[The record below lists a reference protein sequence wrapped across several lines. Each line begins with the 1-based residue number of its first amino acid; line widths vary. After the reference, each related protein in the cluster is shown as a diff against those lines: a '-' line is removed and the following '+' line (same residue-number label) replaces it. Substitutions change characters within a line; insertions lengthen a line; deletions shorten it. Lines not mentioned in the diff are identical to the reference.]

1 MAEQTFRSP
10 GFFEQEIDLSARKQS
25 PTGTPGGIIGTA
37 LKGPAFVPVTVGSF
51 ADFETKFGSLD
62 PHRFGP
68 YAVRE
73 FLKHRKAATY
83 MRVLGAGS
91 NEGPSDFSNTS
102 THGIVRNAGFSVVS
116 NDGSDNEYTGLPALP
131 EHTNGAGDFENLNGF
146 DSTYTIIDDVAA
158 GDGTGRLSRL
168 QGGMQFIVA
177 RHDITAMETEGF
189 PVFTDNDSVDDGGN
203 NNVNLV
209 RASIMVSSGTRVLIA
224 NGGQDVTAID
234 WTTSAPNDYA
244 TIVAHSATTPDRGTF
259 KLILSS
265 STGVDYGRDDGVPGL
280 RVMTASLD
288 PSSVSYIG
296 KILNT
301 DTDKFQ
307 EHEHLLWCDYAVEGE
322 LAVVDEAA
330 SSVAV
335 MRGHRANASDDNGL
349 GVGQA
354 EFLQAF
360 GRFDTRYTTPTTTQI
375 ISQPYGGTEY
385 ELFRF
390 ESLSDGA
397 WANNQLKVSIANL
410 RASTDPAYEYGTFEV
425 QVRRFED
432 TDLNKEVVE
441 SYPECNLDPQSDR
454 YVARQIGDYKVLFD
468 FDAEDDEE
476 RRMVISGKYPN
487 RSSVIRIL
495 MNDLVDSGDACL
507 PKDMLPFGFRGLPAL
522 KTNPAL
528 ADGTTA
534 HANPSALVGAWVAAD
549 DSRLQAHHNRNA
561 ANDTDVGVALDG
573 DQTEAGLAT
582 AIVPPLPLRFKCSR
596 GAVHGGTD
604 PTAVRSSADG
614 HSFIGHP
621 GDNERP
627 DSRFYW
633 GVKTTRTPETGSMSN
648 AALNANVSSKANP
661 LVAAYTK
668 FQGIAKLDNVTT
680 GSGAD
685 DFNNNK
691 FTLARVAFSNPISE
705 EDGTMRDLVDSTNT
719 GAIVTEFTGSVGA
732 HMKEAA
738 YIRNGIVNSSNY
750 CIEDSL
756 LVDSGLAVRPRMTLA
771 TLVHNDKIKFNR
783 FSEYC
788 KFTTV
793 FCGGHDGLNILDYDV
808 ARMNDRASS
817 SDDDGKAKADF
828 VDDGLLHAKDLTE
841 PDGGAEEPSN
851 TSGGGRDNNVVAS
864 YRKAVSMMTDPMT
877 VNTNILCVPGIRDT
891 FVTSHAADKTK
902 AYSKAIYLMDIPYF
916 TEDNTRLYAGTPA
929 HSLLKPDVRE
939 TSEAFESR
947 ALDNNYS
954 ATYFPDVYIDD
965 PLNNLKVRVPGS
977 IAALA
982 ALAYNDKIA
991 YPWFAP
997 AGFNRGAL
1005 DMVSNVTTR
1014 LTAGDRDTLY
1024 DARINPIAVFPNA
1037 GFVIFGQKT
1046 MQMQKSALDRVN
1058 VRRMLLEVKRL
1069 IVSVANNILF
1079 EPNTPQTRAR
1089 FIGAVQPLL
1098 ALVQAQAGVESFQ
1111 VVMDDTNN
1119 TVEDYENNRLN
1130 GRIVVVP
1137 TRAIEFIAIDFI
1149 ITKSGVLFD

>member
-37 LKGPAFVPVTVGSF
+37 VKGPAFVPVTVGSF
-51 ADFETKFGSLD
+51 ADFETTFGTLD

-73 FLKHRKAATY
+73 FLKHRKAVTY
-83 MRVLGAGS
+83 MRVLGAGA
-91 NEGPSDFSNTS
+91 NESLTDMGNTES
-102 THGIVRNAGFSVVS
+102 FGIVKNAGFAVVA
-116 NDGSDNEYTGLPALP
+116 NDGSDNEYPGLPAIP
-131 EHTNGAGDFENLNGF
+131 EHSGGAVRDGRDAIAITAGGRAGDAN
-146 DSTYTIIDDVAA
+146 D
-158 GDGTGRLSRL
+158 SRL

-177 RHDITAMETEGF
+177 RHDLSIMESEGF
-189 PVFTDNDSVDDGGN
+189 PSFTDNDSIDADGDADN
-203 NNVNLV
+203 VVNLV
-209 RASIMVSSGTRVLIA
+209 RASIMVASGTRVLVA
-224 NGGQDVTAID
+224 NGGADLTTVD
-234 WTTSAPNDYA
+234 WATHSTNDYA
-244 TIVAHSATTPDRGTF
+244 TIVGYDDNSSARGTF

-265 STGVDYGRDDGVPGL
+265 STGVDYGRDDGIAGL

-288 PSSVSYIG
+288 PSNVSYIG
-296 KILNT
+296 KILNA
-301 DTDKFQ
+301 DPDKFQ
-307 EHEHLLWCDYAVEGE
+307 EHEHLLWCDYAVEAE
-322 LAVVDEAA
+322 LATVDESA

-335 MRGHRANASDDNGL
+335 MRGHRQNHSADGALPG
-349 GVGQA
+349 GQR
-354 EFLQAF
+354 EFMQSF
-360 GRFDTRYTTPTTTQI
+360 GRFDTRYTTPTTPWI
-375 ISQPYGGTEY
+375 ISQPFGATEY

-390 ESLSDGA
+390 ETLSDGA
-397 WANNQLKVSIANL
+397 YANNKLKVSIANV
-410 RASTDPAYEYGTFEV
+410 RASTDPSYEYGTFEV
-425 QVRRFED
+425 QIRRFSD
-432 TDLNKEVVE
+432 TDLNKEIVE
-441 SYPECNLDPQSDR
+441 SYPECSLDPQSDR
-454 YVARQIGDYKVLFD
+454 YIARQIGDYKVQFD

-487 RSSVIRIL
+487 RSSVVRVL
-495 MNDLVDSGDACL
+495 MNDLVDSGDACV
-507 PKDMLPFGFRGLPAL
+507 PKEMLPFGFKGVPVL
-522 KTNPAL
+522 KTNVQL
-528 ADGTTA
+528 ADGTAA
-534 HANPSALVGAWVAAD
+534 HPNPQSLIENASLAAAD
-549 DSRLQAHHNRNA
+549 YRLMAEGA
-561 ANDTDVGVALDG
+561 DMSDG
-573 DQTEAGLAT
+573 TVDAVVVEDQGEAGLAT
-582 AIVPPLPLRFKCSR
+582 AIVPPLPLRFKCTR
-596 GAVHGGTD
+596 GHVFGGSD
-604 PTAVRSSADG
+604 PETRRSSGDG

-621 GDNERP
+621 GDNERA

-633 GVKTTRTPETGSMSN
+633 GVKCTRTPETGSMGN

-661 LVAAYTK
+661 LVEAYTR
-668 FQGIAKLDNVTT
+668 FQGIAKLDTLVT

-685 DFNNNK
+685 DLHNNK
-691 FTLARVAFSNPISE
+691 FTLARVALSNPISQA
-705 EDGTMRDLVDSTNT
+705 DGTLRDLQGSN
-719 GAIVTEFTGSVGA
+719 GAINAEITGSVGT

-738 YIRNGIVNSSNY
+738 YIRNGIVDASTY

-756 LVDSGLAVRPRMTLA
+756 LQDVSANNRPRMTLA

-783 FSEYC
+783 FTDYC
-788 KFTTV
+788 KFTTI
-793 FCGGHDGLNILDYDV
+793 FYGGFDGLNILDYDV
-808 ARMNDRASS
+808 SRMNDRASS
-817 SDDDGKAKADF
+817 SDEGGKARADF
-828 VDDGLLHAKDLTE
+828 VDDALLHAKDITAPDADPQE
-841 PDGGAEEPSN
+841 PTN
-851 TSGGGRDNNVVAS
+851 TSGAGRQNNVVAS
-864 YRKAVSMMTDPMT
+864 YRKATSMMTDPMT
-877 VNTNILCVPGIRDT
+877 VNTNILCIPGIRDS
-891 FVTSHAADKTK
+891 FVTDWAADKTK
-902 AYSKAIYLMDIPYF
+902 AYSKAIYLMDIPCL
-916 TEDNTRLYAGTPA
+916 TEDGTRLFAGTPHHA
-929 HSLLKPDVRE
+929 RLKPDVRE
-939 TSEAFESR
+939 TAEAFESR

-965 PLNNLKVRVPGS
+965 PLNNLKVRVPAS

-982 ALAYNDKIA
+982 SLAYNDKVA

-1005 DMVSNVTTR
+1005 DMVSNVATR
-1014 LTAGDRDTLY
+1014 LTAGDRDNLY

-1046 MQMQKSALDRVN
+1046 LQMKKSALDRVN

-1089 FIGAVQPLL
+1089 FVGAVQPLL

-1149 ITKSGVLFD
+1149 ITKSGVLFE

>member
-37 LKGPAFVPVTVGSF
+37 IKGPAFVPVTVGSF
-51 ADFETKFGSLD
+51 ADFETTFGSLD

-73 FLKHRKAATY
+73 FLKHRNAVTY
-83 MRVLGAGS
+83 MRVLGAGA
-91 NEGPSDFSNTS
+91 NESLTDISNTG
-102 THGIVRNAGFSVVS
+102 THGIVKNAGFSVVS
-116 NDGSDNEYTGLPALP
+116 NDGSDNEYSGLPRLP
-131 EHTNGAGDFENLNGF
+131 EHVAGALNNLDANVIN
-146 DSTYTIIDDVAA
+146 DAA
-158 GDGTGRLSRL
+158 NDSRL

-177 RHDITAMETEGF
+177 RHDVTVMESEGF
-189 PVFTDNDSVDDGGN
+189 PVFTDNDSMTGEVVN
-203 NNVNLV
+203 KVNLI
-209 RASIMVSSGTRVLIA
+209 RASIMVASGTRVLIA
-224 NGGQDVTAID
+224 DGDQDLAAVIWA
-234 WTTSAPNDYA
+234 TTAPNDYA
-244 TIVAHSATTPDRGTF
+244 TIIGNGPDDGAGRGTF

-265 STGVDYGRDDGVPGL
+265 STGVDYGRDDGIPGL

-301 DTDKFQ
+301 DPDKFQ
-307 EHEHLLWCDYAVEGE
+307 EHEHLLWCDYAVEAE
-322 LAVVDEAA
+322 LASVDEATH
-330 SSVAV
+330 SVAV
-335 MRGHRANASDDNGL
+335 LRGHKSNYSDRDGDTPTA
-349 GVGQA
+349 GQR
-354 EFLQAF
+354 EYLQSF
-360 GRFDTRYTTPTTTQI
+360 GRFDTRYTTPTTPWI
-375 ISQPYGGTEY
+375 ISQPYGGTEN

-397 WANNQLKVSIANL
+397 WANKQLKVSIANL

-425 QVRRFED
+425 QIRKFSD
-432 TDLNKEVVE
+432 TDLQKEVLE

-468 FDAEDDEE
+468 FDAEDDDE
-476 RRMVISGKYPN
+476 RRIVISGKYPN
-487 RSSVIRIL
+487 RSSVVRVI
-495 MNDLVDSGDACL
+495 MNNLVDSGDACL
-507 PKDMLPFGFRGLPAL
+507 PKDMLPFGFRGVPAL
-522 KTNPAL
+522 KTNQL
-528 ADGTTA
+528 LSDGTNA
-534 HANPSALVGAWVAAD
+534 HANPSALLHADAAAVSAAEAGNGAGTGWRLFGHDPANAAD
-549 DSRLQAHHNRNA
+549 DTSLAGG
-561 ANDTDVGVALDG
+561 D
-573 DQTEAGLAT
+573 DQTLAGLVS

-596 GAVHGGTD
+596 GAVYAGEEVNLDVTRDSGGD
-604 PTAVRSSADG
+604 

-621 GDNERP
+621 GDNERA

-633 GVKTTRTPETGSMSN
+633 GVKFTRTPETGSMSN

-661 LVAAYTK
+661 LVAAYTR

-685 DFNNNK
+685 DLNNNK
-691 FTLARVAFSNPISE
+691 FTLARVAFSNPISKA
-705 EDGTMRDLVDSTNT
+705 DGTLRDLQGAT
-719 GAIVTEFTGSVGA
+719 GAIDEEITGSVGA
-732 HMKEAA
+732 HMLEAA
-738 YIRNGIVNSSNY
+738 YIRNGVVDASTY

-756 LVDSGLAVRPRMTLA
+756 LQDVGGDNRPRMTLA

-793 FCGGHDGLNILDYDV
+793 FCGGHDGINTLDYDV

-817 SDDDGKAKADF
+817 SDDDGKARSDF
-828 VDDGLLHAKDLTE
+828 LDDGLLHAKDMTE
-841 PDGGAEEPSN
+841 LDGDPVEANN
-851 TSGGGRDNNVVAS
+851 TSGAGRENNIVAS
-864 YRKAVSMMTDPMT
+864 YRKAVDMMTDSMT

-891 FVTSHAADKTK
+891 FVTSHAADRTK

-916 TEDNTRLYAGTPA
+916 TEDNTRLFAGTPA

-947 ALDNNYS
+947 ALDNSYS

-965 PLNNLKVRVPGS
+965 PLNNLKVRVPAS

-982 ALAYNDKIA
+982 SLAYNDKVA

-1014 LTAGDRDTLY
+1014 LTAGDRDNLY
-1024 DARINPIAVFPNA
+1024 DSRINPIAVFPNA

-1046 MQMQKSALDRVN
+1046 MQMKKSALDRVN

-1069 IVSVANNILF
+1069 IVAVANNILF

-1119 TVEDYENNRLN
+1119 TIEDYDNNRLN

-1149 ITKSGVLFD
+1149 ITKSGVMFE

>member
-51 ADFETKFGSLD
+51 ADFETTFGSLD

-73 FLKHRKAATY
+73 FLKHRKAVTY
-83 MRVLGAGS
+83 MRVLGAGA
-91 NEGPSDFSNTS
+91 NESPSDMSNTS
-102 THGIVRNAGFSVVS
+102 NYGIVKNAGFAVVS
-116 NDGSDNEYTGLPALP
+116 NDGSDNEYTGLPRLP
-131 EHTNGAGDFENLNGF
+131 EHVSVGPEQDLTDLDNDTEINNDASD
-146 DSTYTIIDDVAA
+146 A
-158 GDGTGRLSRL
+158 RL

-177 RHDITAMETEGF
+177 RHEVSVMESEGF
-189 PVFTDNDSVDDGGN
+189 PMFTDNDSMDADGTADN
-203 NNVNLV
+203 KVNLI
-209 RASIMVSSGTRVLIA
+209 RASIMVASGTRVLVA
-224 NGGQDVTAID
+224 DGGQDLSSVD
-234 WTTSAPNDYA
+234 WTSSAPNDYA
-244 TIVAHSATTPDRGTF
+244 TLLADTPEAGPARGTF
-259 KLILSS
+259 KLIISS
-265 STGVDYGRDDGVPGL
+265 STGVDFSRDEGVPGL
-280 RVMTASLD
+280 KIMTASLD

-301 DTDKFQ
+301 DPDKFQ
-307 EHEHLLWCDYAVEGE
+307 EAEHLLWCDYAVESE
-322 LAVVDEAA
+322 LASVDSDA

-335 MRGHRANASDDNGL
+335 MRGNKANYSEDAEL
-349 GVGQA
+349 QAGQR
-354 EFLQAF
+354 EFLQLF
-360 GRFDTRYTTPTTTQI
+360 GRYDTRYTTPTTSWM
-375 ISQPYGGTEY
+375 ISQPYGATEY

-390 ESLSDGA
+390 ETLSDGA
-397 WANNQLKVSIANL
+397 WANDKLKVSITNL
-410 RASTDPAYEYGTFEV
+410 RASTDPSYEYGTFEV
-425 QVRRFED
+425 QIRRFAD
-432 TDLNKEVVE
+432 TDLQKEILE

-454 YVARQIGDYKVLFD
+454 YIARQIGDYKVSFD

-476 RRMVISGKYPN
+476 RRMIISGKYPN
-487 RSSVIRIL
+487 RSSVVRVL
-495 MNDLVDSGDACL
+495 MNDLVDGGDACL
-507 PKDMLPFGFRGLPAL
+507 PKDMLPFGFKGIPVI
-522 KTNPAL
+522 KTNPML
-528 ADGTTA
+528 TDGMVPHPAT
-534 HANPSALVGAWVAAD
+534 SALLETDMATAEGTAGGGFRLRAHGAVNITGETEVAE
-549 DSRLQAHHNRNA
+549 
-561 ANDTDVGVALDG
+561 
-573 DQTEAGLAT
+573 DQLEVGLAT
-582 AIVPPLPLRFKCSR
+582 AVVPPLPLRFKCTR
-596 GAVHGGTD
+596 GAVYAGEEANLDQTRDAGGD
-604 PTAVRSSADG
+604 

-621 GDNERP
+621 GDNERA

-633 GVKTTRTPETGSMSN
+633 GVKTTRTPESGSFSN
-648 AALNANVSSKANP
+648 AALNTNVSSIPNP
-661 LVAAYTK
+661 LVTAYTK
-668 FQGIAKLDNVTT
+668 FQGIAKLDTLVT

-691 FTLARVAFSNPISE
+691 FTLARVAFSNPLTE
-705 EDGTMRDLVDSTNT
+705 EDGTKRDLQGAL
-719 GAIVTEFTGSVGA
+719 GAINSEITGSVGM

-738 YIRNGIVNSSNY
+738 YIRNGTIDSSTY

-756 LVDSGLAVRPRMTLA
+756 LQDSGGENRPRMTLA

-783 FSEYC
+783 FSDYC
-788 KFTTV
+788 KFTTL
-793 FCGGHDGLNILDYDV
+793 FYGGFDGTNVLDYDV
-808 ARMNDRASS
+808 SRMNDRASS
-817 SDDDGKAKADF
+817 SDEDGKARGDF
-828 VDDGLLHAKDLTE
+828 YDDGLLHAKDMTL
-841 PDGGAEEPSN
+841 PDEEAEEATN
-851 TSGGGRDNNVVAS
+851 TSGAGRENNVVTS
-864 YRKAVSMMTDPMT
+864 YRKAVSMMTDAMT
-877 VNTNILCVPGIRDT
+877 VNTNILCIPGIRDS
-891 FVTSHAADKTK
+891 FVTSYAADRTK
-902 AYSKAIYLMDIPYF
+902 AYSKAIYLMDIPCW
-916 TEDNTRLYAGTPA
+916 TETSVRLFAGTPA
-929 HSLLKPDVRE
+929 HSRFKPDVRE
-939 TSEAFESR
+939 TAEAFESR
-947 ALDNNYS
+947 AIDNNYS

-965 PLNNLKVRVPGS
+965 PVNNLKVRVPAS

-982 ALAYNDKIA
+982 SLAYNDKVA

-1005 DMVSNVTTR
+1005 DMVSNVATR

-1046 MQMQKSALDRVN
+1046 MQLKKSALDRVN

-1119 TVEDYENNRLN
+1119 SVEDYENNRLN

-1149 ITKSGVLFD
+1149 ITKSGVIFE